1 MFLNTAREPHFGAL
15 IINPYAEPILK
26 YENAVEIFILE
37 ERILVRRRTSNLDA
51 YLEEE
56 LYDTLIYCIQN
67 PKVDD
72 FENKRKRVE
81 EIGKE
86 LFSDGGVDAM
96 ENMFYSIEFRVKDEI
111 HQDARPYRSWWNGIS
126 DDWKY

>member
-1 MFLNTAREPHFGAL
+1 LQTLSLLDLSYNSPVRNRFA
-15 IINPYAEPILK
+15 
-26 YENAVEIFILE
+26 EIFILE

-81 EIGKE
+81 EIG
-86 LFSDGGVDAM
+86 VRTC
-96 ENMFYSIEFRVKDEI
+96 IRVSGF
-111 HQDARPYRSWWNGIS
+111 ASNLTS
-126 DDWKY
+126 S